1 MLVNFYNK
9 FLSILKWFFFVF
21 FPLFSIKIGII
32 FVLFFAGID
41 WLKFLFTMLPVLFTV
56 AFFTVFERKFLGA
69 VQRRR
74 GPNVVGLFGS
84 LQAFADAIKLL
95 AKETVIPSPSNSL
108 IFMLAPISTFLFAVF
123 AWAVIPLN
131 DISVFADVNVGIFF
145 ILSSSSLGVYG
156 IVMAGWSSN
165 SKYAFLG
172 GLRSAAQ
179 LISYEISLGLIIM
192 PVFLFSE
199 SLNLSAIVEAQ
210 SDVYFLIPFWPSAI
224 LFFISI
230 LAETNRPPFDL
241 PEAESE
247 LVSGY
252 NVEYSS
258 VGFIFFFLA
267 EYLNMVLM
275 CSLFVILFLGG
286 WLPPIDLFFFY
297 WIPPFFWFTIKLV
310 IAIIFFIW
318 VRAALPRYRYDQLMT
333 LGWKVIL
340 PISLALLLLYVGL
353 FYHLC
358 DICFDSAF

>member
-1 MLVNFYNK
+1 M
-9 FLSILKWFFFVF
+9 IL
-21 FPLFSIKIGII
+21 
-32 FVLFFAGID
+32 VLFFAGIA
-41 WLKFLFTMLPVLFTV
+41 WLKFLFVILPLLFTV
-56 AFFTVFERKFLGA
+56 AFFTVYERKFLGA
-69 VQRRR
+69 TQRRR
-74 GPNVVGLFGS
+74 GPNAVGLFGS

-95 AKETVIPSPSNSL
+95 AKESIIPTASNSI
-108 IFMLAPISTFLFAVF
+108 IFVLAPISTFLFSVF
-123 AWAVIPLN
+123 AWAVVPLHN
-131 DISVFADVNVGIFF
+131 LSVFADLNVGIFF
-145 ILSSSSLGVYG
+145 ILSASSLGVYG

-172 GLRSAAQ
+172 SLRSAAQ
-179 LISYEISLGLIIM
+179 LISYEISLGLILM
-192 PVFLFSE
+192 PVFLFAG

-210 SDVYFLIPFWPSAI
+210 TDIYFFIPLWPSCI

-267 EYLNMVLM
+267 EYMNMVLM
-275 CSLFVILFLGG
+275 CSLLVILFFGG
-286 WLPPIDLFFFY
+286 WLPIFNYFIFY
-297 WIPPFFWFTIKLV
+297 WIPPFLWFSIKL
-310 IAIIFFIW
+310 IMAITLFIW

-340 PISLALLLLYVGL
+340 PLSLALLLLSVGL
-353 FYHLC
+353 FYFFC
-358 DICFDSAF
+358 DLCFDSHF